1 MTHWFEY
8 VKGCYDLVLESEEFT
23 NLRLDHEIES
33 YIVHLMARNFN
44 RTDIGNDA
52 IAIKMLEAVQTGK
65 KDNLIAVA
73 DECLLIH
80 SYPLRKSKWP
90 TSTYY
95 QDIGITAYGMADHV
109 MEFNFTL
116 SARVLS
122 AIFRRNMHR
131 H

>member
-1 MTHWFEY
+1 VKYWFEY

-23 NLRLDHEIES
+23 NLKLDSDVES

-44 RTDIGNDA
+44 RTDIGNEA
-52 IAIKMLEAVQTGK
+52 IAIKMLEATQSGK
-65 KDNLIAVA
+65 QDMLLAVA

-80 SYPLRKSKWP
+80 SYPLRQSRWP

-95 QDIGITAYGMADHV
+95 QDIGTTAYGLANHI
-109 MEFNFTL
+109 MEYNFSI

-122 AIFRRNMHR
+122 AIFRKNI
-131 H
+131 